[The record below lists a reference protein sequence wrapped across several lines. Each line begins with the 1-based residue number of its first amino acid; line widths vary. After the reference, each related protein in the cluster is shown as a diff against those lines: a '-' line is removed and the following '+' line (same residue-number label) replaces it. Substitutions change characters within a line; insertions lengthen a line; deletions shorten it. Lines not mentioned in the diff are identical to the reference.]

1 MTYLSD
7 PVSAVPKL
15 SADDGT
21 DVEAAT
27 TCTAGVPAPKLNG
40 MPAATTKQQT
50 RTVTLQQHLK
60 VALGW
65 DTGSSQT
72 GGPGSFQNG
81 FAASGMPLFQAIFN
95 KRMKQ
100 ELLPQQQ
107 QQQQTLQQQQ
117 QQQSPSGGT
126 DRGKPSS
133 AKCSSPFARHAQSS
147 LFGSVDSSS
156 ERRKCSSAI
165 DHQWSSRRD
174 IVEDDNVA
182 AAGAAARDGQGE
194 CCSSNRATG
203 SRAAAAAAAAAAVAG
218 PSQAVSHLQQ
228 HVRSSSS
235 RDHVRNN
242 SSDHGRPEAA
252 TQDDHQ
258 HPGCHD
264 RTQMRLLPQ
273 HVPSDVHMA
282 LQHGGGVMEPSMR
295 LPSSFSFSLTDLYPE
310 ASAGAAS
317 TPATDLPTPAPHEFG
332 RLHATSASAI
342 VTTECYDK
350 LRGWHGSRTGG
361 SRGSTRR
368 NSVLFRHASTAVAT
382 AAQDRLHCGR
392 AASSAPLTLRRRT
405 TAADE
410 DQRTD
415 AAQPAVGESPVRQ
428 QSSEL
433 VMHYHP
439 AS

>member
-81 FAASGMPLFQAIFN
+81 FAASGTSLFQAICN
-95 KRMKQ
+95 KPMM
-100 ELLPQQQ
+100 QQQ
-107 QQQQTLQQQQ
+107 QPPQQ
-117 QQQSPSGGT
+117 QQQSPSGGN
-126 DRGKPSS
+126 DRGETSS
-133 AKCSSPFARHAQSS
+133 AKCSSPLAHHAHSH
-147 LFGSVDSSS
+147 LFGAGDSRSK
-156 ERRKCSSAI
+156 RRKCSSAI
-165 DHQWSSRRD
+165 DHQQSSRQD

-182 AAGAAARDGQGE
+182 AASAAARDGQGD
-194 CCSSNRATG
+194 CCSSSRAAG
-203 SRAAAAAAAAAAVAG
+203 SRAAAAAG
-218 PSQAVSHLQQ
+218 PSRAVSHLQQ
-228 HVRSSSS
+228 HIRSSS

-242 SSDHGRPEAA
+242 SSGHDRPEAA

-258 HPGCHD
+258 HPGSHD
-264 RTQMRLLPQ
+264 HSQMRLLPQ
-273 HVPSDVHMA
+273 HVPSDEHVA
-282 LQHGGGVMEPSMR
+282 LQRGGGGVMEPSMR

-310 ASAGAAS
+310 PSAGAAS
-317 TPATDLPTPAPHEFG
+317 TPATDLLTPVPHEFG
-332 RLHATSASAI
+332 RLQATSASAI
-342 VTTECYDK
+342 VTKERDDK
-350 LRGWHGSRTGG
+350 LRSWHGSRTGG